1 MHAARLVAVSFAA
14 GSSDPMVQLFDLP
27 TLLAYLAA
35 AAVLVLIPGPGTAWI
50 VAQTVAGG
58 TRRGLQAGLGLETAT
73 LIHAL
78 AAGFGLSAL
87 LAASAVAFETLKYAG
102 AAYLVWLGVKAW
114 RERPAAPATTTT
126 SATTTEALTRA
137 GGQVYRRSVVTGVL
151 NPKVALFFLA
161 FLPQFVHP
169 ERGLAWLQ
177 FLVLGALLST
187 IGFANSAT
195 LAFLVGRF
203 GRGVSRSPR
212 LARWRQRAIGTVF
225 VTIGLRLALQQR
237 G

>member
-1 MHAARLVAVSFAA
+1 M
-14 GSSDPMVQLFDLP
+14 MQLFDLP

-35 AAVLVLIPGPGTAWI
+35 ATVLVLIPGPGTAWI

-87 LAASAVAFETLKYAG
+87 LAASALAFEALKYAG
-102 AAYLVWLGVKAW
+102 AAYLVWLGIKAW
-114 RERPAAPATTTT
+114 RERPVAQATTQAPTQ
-126 SATTTEALTRA
+126 A
-137 GGQVYRRSVVTGVL
+137 GGHVYRRSVVTGVL

-195 LAFLVGRF
+195 LAFVVGRF

-225 VTIGLRLALQQR
+225 VGIGLRLALQQR